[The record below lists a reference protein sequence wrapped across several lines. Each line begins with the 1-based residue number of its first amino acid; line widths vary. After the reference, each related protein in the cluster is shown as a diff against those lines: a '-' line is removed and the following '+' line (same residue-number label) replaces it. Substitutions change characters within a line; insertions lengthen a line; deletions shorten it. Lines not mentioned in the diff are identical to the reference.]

1 MPLAIELAAARVK
14 LLSPDAILERL
25 EHQLGV
31 LSAGS
36 RDLPERQQ
44 TLRGAIAWSHELL
57 VAGERRLLARL
68 SVFVGGCELD
78 GAEAVC
84 GPAAEL
90 DGVDVL
96 DGLMSLADQSL
107 VRAEEVDGATRFRML
122 DTIREFAAERL
133 TESGER
139 DEIERRHTVAFLALA
154 EAALARL
161 SGDDQR
167 AGSGASSAITTTS
180 GPSSTGRRGGRR
192 RPRSVSGSRCG
203 ATGRSAATSRRPAA
217 GSRRSPTA
225 WSHDDPRAPGAAD
238 GGARRRRPGGRPTS
252 T

>member
-1 MPLAIELAAARVK
+1 VPGLPAPVDVLALSDLEKLNLPAESRQLDAVTITTYEAVRLFIARAVAVRPDFRVTNDNAPAVAGIAARLHGMPLAIELAAARIK
-14 LLSPDAILERL
+14 LLPPDTILERL

-57 VAGERRLLARL
+57 SPGERRLLARL

-107 VRAEEVDGATRFRML
+107 VRAEEVDETTRFRML

-139 DEIERRHTVAFLALA
+139 DAIEGRHTVAYLTLA
-154 EAALARL
+154 EDASRRL
-161 SGDDQR
+161 SGD
-167 AGSGASSAITTTS
+167 
-180 GPSSTGRRGGRR
+180 
-192 RPRSVSGSRCG
+192 RCE
-203 ATGRSAATSRRPAA
+203 
-217 GSRRSPTA
+217 
-225 WSHDDPRAPGAAD
+225 
-238 GGARRRRPGGRPTS
+238 
-252 T
+252 

>member
-1 MPLAIELAAARVK
+1 MNLPAGDRRLDAAAATQYEAVRLFIARAVSVRPDFKVTNANAPAVAGIAARLHGMPLAIELAAARVK

-57 VAGERRLLARL
+57 GPGERRLLARA

-84 GPAAEL
+84 GPASEL
-90 DGVDVL
+90 DGLEVL

-107 VRAEEVDGATRFRML
+107 ARAEEIDDDTRFRML
-122 DTIREFAAERL
+122 DTIREFAAEQL
-133 TESGER
+133 TASGER
-139 DEIERRHTVAFLALA
+139 EAIEARHTVAFLALA
-154 EAALARL
+154 EDA
-161 SGDDQR
+161 
-167 AGSGASSAITTTS
+167 
-180 GPSSTGRRGGRR
+180 
-192 RPRSVSGSRCG
+192 
-203 ATGRSAATSRRPAA
+203 
-217 GSRRSPTA
+217 
-225 WSHDDPRAPGAAD
+225 
-238 GGARRRRPGGRPTS
+238 
-252 T
+252 